1 MLCIYIT
8 KIYPFPRSV
17 CKRLNIFFLELITKN
32 ILRKRFIST
41 HTQRLAHYDH
51 IHPPQLK
58 QDPKYPPSFQF
69 TPFEF
74 LCRCALFLLAGLY
87 GRQTKRS
94 FHSIT
99 QLHDYKPSVASTSAV
114 FVGACWL
121 ARCVKP
127 NR

>member
-17 CKRLNIFFLELITKN
+17 CKRLNIFFLELFTKN

-69 TPFEF
+69 TAFEF
-74 LCRCALFLLAGLY
+74 LCLAVHFFSFLGYMADRLSDHFTLY
-87 GRQTKRS
+87 TNCTTTNRRS
-94 FHSIT
+94 HQPARFS
-99 QLHDYKPSVASTSAV
+99 
-114 FVGACWL
+114 L
-121 ARCVKP
+121 ARAG
-127 NR
+127 